1 MSGTAPQAVVV
12 RGLVRRRGDRAVLDG
27 VDLDVPAGRLV
38 VLLGESGAGKSTLL
52 RLVAGLDTPDAG
64 RIEVGGRVVADPRPL
79 VPPEGRG
86 LGMVFQTLELWPHMT
101 VAENVAFGLPGRP
114 RGRAAVDHP
123 RVREVAGEVGLD
135 AGILP
140 RRPPTLSGGERQR
153 VAIARALAPRP
164 TALLYDEP
172 LAHLDPERRAEIRRL
187 VRALRAATSTT
198 VLYVTHDA
206 AEALE
211 VGDEVAVLS
220 GGRVVERGP
229 PARVYASPTTLAG
242 ARALG
247 PVAVLSARR
256 TGDGRTVATALGRFP
271 CAPGPG
277 ECRVLLRPEH
287 VVLDPSGTQASV
299 TDAHPVAGGWQ
310 FSVRVDGA
318 PEEVFGRGDVP
329 VTRGERV
336 RVAVRGTPSVVAA
349 EEAVA

>member
-1 MSGTAPQAVVV
+1 VSRGPASALVLRGVV
-12 RGLVRRRGDRAVLDG
+12 RRLEGVAVLDG

-52 RLVAGLDTPDAG
+52 RLVAGLDAPDAG
-64 RIEVGGRVVADPRPL
+64 RIEVGGRVVADPRSL
-79 VPPEGRG
+79 VPPEARG
-86 LGMVFQTLELWPHMT
+86 VGMVFQSLELWPHMT
-101 VAENVAFGLPGRP
+101 AAENVAFGLPGRP
-114 RGRAAVDHP
+114 RGRAALADA
-123 RVREVAGEVGLD
+123 RVREVAAQVGLD

-187 VRALRAATSTT
+187 VRDLRATTATT

-211 VGDEVAVLS
+211 VGDEVAVLA

-229 PARVYASPTTLAG
+229 PADVYARPRTLAG

-247 PVAVLSARR
+247 PVSVLTGRR
-256 TGDGRTVATALGRFP
+256 TADGRSVATALGSFP
-271 CAPGPG
+271 CPEAAG
-277 ECRVLLRPEH
+277 EYRVLLRPEH
-287 VVLDPSGTQASV
+287 VVLDAAGAPARV

-310 FSVRVDGA
+310 VALRLDGAADEVLGRSEQPVATGASVRV
-318 PEEVFGRGDVP
+318 
-329 VTRGERV
+329 RV
-336 RVAVRGTPSVVAA
+336 RGSPSIVPAVEAA
-349 EEAVA
+349 A